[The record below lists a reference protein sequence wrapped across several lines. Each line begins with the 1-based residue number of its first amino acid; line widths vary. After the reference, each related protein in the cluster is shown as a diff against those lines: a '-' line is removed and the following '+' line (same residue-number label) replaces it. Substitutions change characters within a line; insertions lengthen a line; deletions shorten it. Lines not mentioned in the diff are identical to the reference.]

1 MVMMDYLRRANG
13 ELVILFTATKRMA
26 DQITNGLG
34 RERVRSAAIHGDKDQ
49 RTRDQALSEFKA
61 GVIQVLVATDV
72 AARGLDIKG
81 VKHVL
86 NYDPPNNAEDYVHRI
101 GRTGRAGSKGTAIT
115 LLCEQ
120 DNEDKRRAKG
130 IIEIMTKAGQQVPQE
145 LVAFKQSYQPGMK
158 GKGKGRMDS
167 FGRMDGGYGDRGGK
181 GGGKGGGFGGG
192 MGRDMS
198 TRSPSPPRRQH

>member
-1 MVMMDYLRRANG
+1 MDYLQRQANG
-13 ELVILFTATKRMA
+13 ELCIIFTGTKRMA
-26 DQITNGLG
+26 DQITGGLG
-34 RERVRSAAIHGDKDQ
+34 RERIRSAAIHGDKDQ
-49 RTRDQALSEFKA
+49 RTRDQALNEFKQ
-61 GVIQVLVATDV
+61 GMIQVLVATDV

-81 VKHVL
+81 VKHVI

-115 LLCEQ
+115 LLSQQ

-130 IIEIMTKAGQQVPQE
+130 IIEIMSKAGQTVPPE
-145 LVAFKQSYQPGMK
+145 LLEFKQSYVPGMK

-167 FGRMDGGYGDRGGK
+167 FGRMDGGYGDRK

-192 MGRDMS
+192 GGGRS
-198 TRSPSPPRRQH
+198 RSPARR